1 MSAPA
6 LLVGWQKIENH
17 RGKHAFRLSK
27 KHVLF
32 LAAHFG
38 LSLGRDDRGRVT
50 ADPKA
55 LEGAQRVWR
64 IGDDEAKKQRLNG
77 GKRGRRSDALA
88 LAGLCSLR
96 IQSRRVKQIVD
107 KIGEDRQM
115 ALVLVMPAD
124 FWLGAGK

>member
-17 RGKHAFRLSK
+17 RGIHAFRLSK
-27 KHVLF
+27 KHILF

-50 ADPKA
+50 VDPDA

-96 IQSRRVKQIVD
+96 FQSRRVKQIVD

-115 ALVLVMPAD
+115 VLVLVMAAD
-124 FWLGAGK
+124 FWLGEGK